1 MTFADFN
8 LIGTIPVS
16 KEALNKIS
24 RGSAIIFLSSFKT
37 EITNVP
43 HLANLDVDLNMPADQ
58 NFNYYNIHDFHSNYN
73 IN

>member
-24 RGSAIIFLSSFKT
+24 RGSAIIFLSSFSSDGDFWRSDIEFAKL
-37 EITNVP
+37 VP
-43 HLANLDVDLNMPADQ
+43 TLVPTV
-58 NFNYYNIHDFHSNYN
+58 
-73 IN
+73 

>member
-24 RGSAIIFLSSFKT
+24 RGSAIIFLSSLVQMV
-37 EITNVP
+37 ISGDQI
-43 HLANLDVDLNMPADQ
+43 LNLLN
-58 NFNYYNIHDFHSNYN
+58 
-73 IN
+73 